1 MQISYTVAEWFS
13 KWGLGT
19 PRGPWGGSSVSP
31 AKRRIIYFHCNSIHT
46 MTGSMFSLVYVSVLG
61 FGTWKSLGTTA
72 EADCKSVHTKG
83 LEVPSHL
90 GGARVKPD
98 VFLFRPLSHCD
109 CKAPPHLHPQAQ
121 ASWRSPLD
129 DACFEMPNETS
140 RGITEIMSM
149 CEVAQLQRLVLKRGG
164 GKKVEINYN
173 SRSTY
178 SLFLE
183 LLAGSHRPHQWNEF
197 PQLPSKCML
206 ERCMMFFHA
215 DLEVELDNSV
225 STWET
230 KTNSICWWR
239 WDEVKSKSTLNQYY
253 FAICYFQG
261 QE

>member
-1 MQISYTVAEWFS
+1 M
-13 KWGLGT
+13 
-19 PRGPWGGSSVSP
+19 
-31 AKRRIIYFHCNSIHT
+31 
-46 MTGSMFSLVYVSVLG
+46 
-61 FGTWKSLGTTA
+61 GTTA

-98 VFLFRPLSHCD
+98 VFLFRPLSQCD

-129 DACFEMPNETS
+129 DACFEMPNKTS

-164 GKKVEINYN
+164 EKKVEINYN

-197 PQLPSKCML
+197 PQLPSK
-206 ERCMMFFHA
+206 FIY
-215 DLEVELDNSV
+215 VG
-225 STWET
+225 
-230 KTNSICWWR
+230 
-239 WDEVKSKSTLNQYY
+239 TLHDV
-253 FAICYFQG
+253 FPC
-261 QE
+261 